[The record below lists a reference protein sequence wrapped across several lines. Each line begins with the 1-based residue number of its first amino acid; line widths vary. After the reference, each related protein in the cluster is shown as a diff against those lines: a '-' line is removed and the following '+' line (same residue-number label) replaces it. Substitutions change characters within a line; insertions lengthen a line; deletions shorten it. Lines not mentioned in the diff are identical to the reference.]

1 MQPENVDGRNI
12 PFYRIRKVPMLF
24 AATGENV
31 DGRNIPFYRSDCT
44 PKEFKDNI
52 PTRLPSSRDKTVRV
66 PLWKALAIAE
76 AYYKEHQE
84 LLRGCR

>member
-1 MQPENVDGRNI
+1 MKSENVDGRNI
-12 PFYRIRKVPMLF
+12 PFYP
-24 AATGENV
+24 
-31 DGRNIPFYRSDCT
+31 ST
-44 PKEFKDNI
+44 PKKFKQNI
-52 PTRLPSSRDKTVRV
+52 PTRLPTSNDKTVTV

>member
-1 MQPENVDGRNI
+1 MRPENI
-12 PFYRIRKVPMLF
+12 
-24 AATGENV
+24 

-52 PTRLPSSRDKTVRV
+52 PTRLPASRDKTVRV

-76 AYYKEHQE
+76 AYYKAHPE
-84 LLRGCR
+84 LLRGGR

>member
-1 MQPENVDGRNI
+1 MKHD
-12 PFYRIRKVPMLF
+12 
-24 AATGENV
+24 NV

-52 PTRLPSSRDKTVRV
+52 PTRLPTSHDKTVRV
-66 PLWKALAIAE
+66 PLWKALDIAE

>member
-12 PFYRIRKVPMLF
+12 PFYPSVSK
-24 AATGENV
+24 
-31 DGRNIPFYRSDCT
+31 
-44 PKEFKDNI
+44 KFKDNI
-52 PTRLPSSRDKTVRV
+52 PTRLPTSSDKTVTV

-84 LLRGCR
+84 LLTGCR

>member
-1 MQPENVDGRNI
+1 MQHENVDGRNI
-12 PFYRIRKVPMLF
+12 PFYPS
-24 AATGENV
+24 A
-31 DGRNIPFYRSDCT
+31 
-44 PKEFKDNI
+44 PKKFKQNI
-52 PTRLPSSRDKTVRV
+52 PTRLPASYDTTVKV

>member
-1 MQPENVDGRNI
+1 M
-12 PFYRIRKVPMLF
+12 KH
-24 AATGENV
+24 ENV

-52 PTRLPSSRDKTVRV
+52 PTRLPTSRDKTVRI
-66 PLWKALAIAE
+66 PLWQALAIAE
-76 AYYKEHQE
+76 SYYKEHQE

>member
-12 PFYRIRKVPMLF
+12 PFYPS
-24 AATGENV
+24 A
-31 DGRNIPFYRSDCT
+31 
-44 PKEFKDNI
+44 PKKFKDNI
-52 PTRLPSSRDKTVRV
+52 PTRLPTSSDKTVTV

-84 LLRGCR
+84 LLTGCR